1 MTDRN
6 NIVGVSV
13 ISEALNFKIVETPLD
28 KLAPS
33 WLIEPARAS
42 PNPKYAPRSPDYLT
56 TLKDSPLRILP
67 F

>member
-1 MTDRN
+1 MIDRN
-6 NIVGVSV
+6 KIVGVSV
-13 ISEALNFKIVETPLD
+13 ISEALNFKIVETPSD

-33 WLIEPARAS
+33 WLIDLVRAS
-42 PNPKYAPRSPDYLT
+42 PNPKYAPRSLDYLT